1 MKLMNIISLQLMI
14 LKCNSSDTIEKSTVS
29 SNNDYQYEKDLENLR
44 MGAID
49 TFTKILKFI
58 YIFKYDSNCCIIM
71 NNNINKPSNYTAYK
85 KALIDLIVL
94 IKANPIQKTESF
106 NLFLGKISNDD
117 SKIIKSEINSIFEF
131 FSNLNLDELTKCDFD
146 NALNLIK
153 KHLFIHIYVLLSE
166 KISDIEYFFQS
177 VAFQSNNLSNII
189 KECED
194 SYESIYTFDQ
204 IKRLYDA
211 IDEEDNN
218 GDIEKNNF
226 DKVKS
231 TILEIFSL
239 KNAINCLLL
248 FIQYTNL
255 DDSMYVS
262 PNAVLHEFYNNIIAE
277 RIRKFIEG
285 SIERVG
291 DMVYGDDKYNF
302 FDNKCTN
309 PLDKYFIRYYDR
321 GVSLDRIGDVLN
333 NHFKEIMYFYLAF
346 KKDFNK
352 NKRNPKNDY
361 GITYFLERNEK
372 GYRLKEKNTYAGKI
386 VYFFN
391 LEEDEIIFKRTVN
404 VSEVKAIPWFEIN
417 KKSNRSFLSKIICC
431 FKKKD
436 KEVKEKFDYVEETK
450 SIILTKN
457 NRVLL
462 SFLRLIKYL
471 WTDVHLNDFYDEI
484 YNKNIK
490 DDKLERKKDEYF
502 KKLKTFKFFFDLKLD
517 NCDENIKKS
526 LLFS

>member
-1 MKLMNIISLQLMI
+1 MKLINIISLQLMI
-14 LKCNSSDTIEKSTVS
+14 LKCNSSDTIEKSTDS
-29 SNNDYQYEKDLENLR
+29 SNNDYQYEKDLEKLR

-71 NNNINKPSNYTAYK
+71 NNNINKPSNYTDYK

-106 NLFLGKISNDD
+106 NLFLGKFSNDD
-117 SKIIKSEINSIFEF
+117 SKIIKSEINSIFEV
-131 FSNLNLDELTKCDFD
+131 FSNVNLDELKKCNFD
-146 NALNLIK
+146 EALNLIK

-211 IDEEDNN
+211 IDKEDNN

-255 DDSMYVS
+255 DDSMLES

-277 RIRKFIEG
+277 RIRKFVEG

-352 NKRNPKNDY
+352 DKWNPENDY

-391 LEEDEIIFKRTVN
+391 LEEDEIIFKRTVM
-404 VSEVKAIPWFEIN
+404 
-417 KKSNRSFLSKIICC
+417 
-431 FKKKD
+431 
-436 KEVKEKFDYVEETK
+436 
-450 SIILTKN
+450 
-457 NRVLL
+457 
-462 SFLRLIKYL
+462 FLRLKQFLGLKLIRR
-471 WTDVHLNDFYDEI
+471 VIEVFYQ
-484 YNKNIK
+484 
-490 DDKLERKKDEYF
+490 KLFVVLRKKIRKLRKNLIML
-502 KKLKTFKFFFDLKLD
+502 KKL
-517 NCDENIKKS
+517 NQ
-526 LLFS
+526 